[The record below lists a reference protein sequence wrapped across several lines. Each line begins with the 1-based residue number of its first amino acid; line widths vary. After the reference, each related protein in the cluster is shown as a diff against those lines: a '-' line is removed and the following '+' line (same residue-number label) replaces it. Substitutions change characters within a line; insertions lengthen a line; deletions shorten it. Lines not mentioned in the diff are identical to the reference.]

1 MNNMAEGYTKTG
13 KKAKIAT
20 ADYPMSD
27 AKERKLQKAVE
38 RIVNPK
44 TGDYGQMPPTV
55 YEVEPN
61 STADILM
68 KLKVL
73 YDQPRVKTDEEIAK
87 RLNWYFFEYCIQNQ
101 VKPTIDGCAMALG
114 IHRDT
119 LNNWEHGESGSYKLD
134 TAKKIKYLVKTF
146 MENATMEG
154 KLNPIIWM
162 FYGKN
167 YFGMVDKQEMVL
179 TPNRS
184 EGDADVSAIQERL
197 KAMKSGG
204 YEALPE
210 GSGGNE

>member
-1 MNNMAEGYTKTG
+1 MAEGYTRTG

-27 AKERKLQKAVE
+27 AKERRMMKAIE
-38 RIVNPK
+38 RIENPK
-44 TGDYGQMPPTV
+44 TGRNGQMPPMH

-68 KLKVL
+68 KMKIL
-73 YDQPRVKTDEEIAK
+73 YDQPRAKTDEEIAE
-87 RLNWYFFEYCIQNQ
+87 RLQWYFFEYCPMYQM
-101 VKPTIDGCAMALG
+101 KPTIDGCCLALG

-119 LNNWEHGESGSYKLD
+119 MNNWEHGESGSFKLD
-134 TAKKIKYLVKTF
+134 TAKKCKYLVKTF
-146 MENATMEG
+146 MESATMEG
-154 KLNPIIWM
+154 KLNPIVWM

-197 KAMKSGG
+197 QSMQRQ
-204 YEALPE
+204 LPE
-210 GSGGNE
+210 GNE

>member
-1 MNNMAEGYTKTG
+1 MAEGYTKKG

-27 AKERKLQKAVE
+27 AKERKLQKAMD
-38 RIVNPK
+38 RIENPK

-61 STADILM
+61 STADILYKM
-68 KLKVL
+68 KIL
-73 YDQPRVKTDEEIAK
+73 YDQPRAKTEEEIAE
-87 RLNWYFFEYCIQNQ
+87 RLNWYFFDYCMNYQM
-101 VKPTIDGCAMALG
+101 KPTIDGCTLALG
-114 IHRDT
+114 ISREAF
-119 LNNWEHGESGSYKLD
+119 NNWEHGESGSFKLD
-134 TAKKIKYLVKTF
+134 TAKKCKVLVKTF
-146 MENATMEG
+146 MEAATMEG
-154 KLNPIIWM
+154 KLNPIVWM

-184 EGDADVSAIQERL
+184 EGDTDVSAIQERL
-197 KAMKSGG
+197 KAMKGSEG
-204 YEALPE
+204 YALPE

>member
-1 MNNMAEGYTKTG
+1 MAEGYTKKG

-27 AKERKLQKAVE
+27 AKERKLQKAVD
-38 RIVNPK
+38 RMVNPK

-55 YEVEPN
+55 YEIEPN

-68 KLKVL
+68 KMKIL
-73 YDQPRVKTDEEIAK
+73 YNQPRAKTEEEISE
-87 RLNWYFFEYCIQNQ
+87 RLNWYFFHYCMNYQM
-101 VKPTIDGCAMALG
+101 KPTIDGCTLALG
-114 IHRDT
+114 ISRET
-119 LNNWEHGESGSYKLD
+119 FNNWEHGESGSFKLD
-134 TAKKIKYLVKTF
+134 TAKKCKVLVKTF
-146 MENATMEG
+146 MEAATMEG
-154 KLNPIIWM
+154 KLNPIVWM

-197 KAMKSGG
+197 KAMKQSEG
-204 YEALPE
+204 YALPE